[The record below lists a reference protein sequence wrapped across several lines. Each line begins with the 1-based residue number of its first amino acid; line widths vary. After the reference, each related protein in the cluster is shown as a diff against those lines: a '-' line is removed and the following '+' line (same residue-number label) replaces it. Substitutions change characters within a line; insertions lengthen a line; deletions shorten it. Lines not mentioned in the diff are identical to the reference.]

1 MLKQNIIFAETERLI
16 LRSWKPEDLPLFAAI
31 NKDARVMKFF
41 PATLTEDETEAFY
54 DRIQEEF
61 VRKGWGLYAVEL
73 KDSGE
78 FIGYVGLHEIG
89 FEADFT
95 PGVEIGWRLAADVHN
110 RGYATEAAVEVLRLA
125 KSYGIRQLYSFTAV
139 INKPS
144 ERVMQK
150 TGMEKIGEFDHPK
163 LTADSPLCRHVLY
176 LVDL

>member
-1 MLKQNIIFAETERLI
+1 MLRPITIFAETERLR

-110 RGYATEAAVEVLRLA
+110 KGYATEAAVEVLRLA

-139 INKPS
+139 INKPLRACDAKNRHGKDW
-144 ERVMQK
+144 RV
-150 TGMEKIGEFDHPK
+150 
-163 LTADSPLCRHVLY
+163 
-176 LVDL
+176 